1 MSQIELQTAGN
12 LILELTH
19 CPLRDMPVTFKRCN
33 FATFSN
39 DWYIQHFK
47 WNCVWLNMGA
57 VTCAV
62 CPESAWLVT
71 FLIGNVSTGVVTWS
85 ALRCSASGESG
96 KKVAAAPLS
105 KTAAAAA
112 AAKTWF
118 VKHPLDYML
127 HNRFPWKRSSR
138 RSSMWPPY
146 SLRRNLSAAACR
158 PCDRSLTQDL
168 LMFYKSTLVQVMAWY
183 CQVTSHYLS
192 QYLICICVV

>member
-1 MSQIELQTAGN
+1 ML
-12 LILELTH
+12 LVKL
-19 CPLRDMPVTFKRCN
+19 PLPHK
-33 FATFSN
+33 
-39 DWYIQHFK
+39 
-47 WNCVWLNMGA
+47 GA

-85 ALRCSASGESG
+85 ALRCGASGESG

-118 VKHPLDYML
+118 AKHSVDYML
-127 HNRFPWKRSSR
+127 HNRFPWKRSGR

-158 PCDRSLTQDL
+158 PCDRSFIQVLCL
-168 LMFYKSTLVQVMAWY
+168 LMSGPLTLAGHQTKRY
-183 CQVTSHYLS
+183 GLYRGNESFSSIRTYSNYLCH
-192 QYLICICVV
+192 IRTEKDR

>member
-1 MSQIELQTAGN
+1 MLHNRFPWKRSGRRSSMWSHHSLRRN
-12 LILELTH
+12 LSAAA
-19 CPLRDMPVTFKRCN
+19 CRPCDRSLRGIHRWPVNSPARRASK
-33 FATFSN
+33 
-39 DWYIQHFK
+39 
-47 WNCVWLNMGA
+47 GA

-85 ALRCSASGESG
+85 ALRCGASGESG
-96 KKVAAAPLS
+96 KNGAAAPLS

-118 VKHPLDYML
+118 VKQPLDYML
-127 HNRFPWKRSSR
+127 HNRFPWKRSGR

-158 PCDRSLTQDL
+158 PCDRSFNNAENVSIWWRHHETRKL
-168 LMFYKSTLVQVMAWY
+168 AWKLY
-183 CQVTSHYLS
+183 ILNYNHIS
-192 QYLICICVV
+192 QG

>member
-1 MSQIELQTAGN
+1 MDTIASQITSLTIVYSTVYSDADQSKHQSSASLAFVTAS
-12 LILELTH
+12 E
-19 CPLRDMPVTFKRCN
+19 
-33 FATFSN
+33 
-39 DWYIQHFK
+39 
-47 WNCVWLNMGA
+47 GA

-85 ALRCSASGESG
+85 ALRCGASGESD

-118 VKHPLDYML
+118 AKQPLDYML
-127 HNRFPWKRSSR
+127 HNRFPWKRSGR

-158 PCDRSLTQDL
+158 PCDRSLTRK
-168 LMFYKSTLVQVMAWY
+168 MFPFDDVIMTKLTNGGNLYTVLVP
-183 CQVTSHYLS
+183 TSPIRM
-192 QYLICICVV
+192 ICEDFGARSRYREHG

>member
-1 MSQIELQTAGN
+1 MWSLLPGVDRWNSLDDPRVIGPC
-12 LILELTH
+12 H
-19 CPLRDMPVTFKRCN
+19 CE
-33 FATFSN
+33 
-39 DWYIQHFK
+39 
-47 WNCVWLNMGA
+47 VWGWPRHKGA

-85 ALRCSASGESG
+85 ALRCGASGESG
-96 KKVAAAPLS
+96 KNVAAAPLS

-118 VKHPLDYML
+118 AKHPLDYML
-127 HNRFPWKRSSR
+127 HNRFPWKRSGR

-158 PCDRSLTQDL
+158 PCDRSLRQILTGFYGTQ
-168 LMFYKSTLVQVMAWY
+168 AE
-183 CQVTSHYLS
+183 
-192 QYLICICVV
+192 ICPKTAHHFKWLRW